1 MQLTRAI
8 AAELA
13 DSAGGRMQ
21 LTLESKEVEVLKRVL
36 SQFLSD
42 LRMEV
47 RDTENYDMRQDL
59 KDDEDV
65 LKSIIARLGQ

>member
-1 MQLTRAI
+1 MQL
-8 AAELA
+8 
-13 DSAGGRMQ
+13 S
-21 LTLESKEVEVLKRVL
+21 LESNEAEVLKRVL

-47 RDTENYDMRQDL
+47 RDTESYNMRQDL
-59 KDDEDV
+59 KKDEDV